1 VLFRSPQNPKTPIY
15 WKTIVNIR
23 FKSYY
28 NKIKSQMEKAAQST
42 ALAPWQAV
50 KLEEEKSKL
59 EGKLGETRET
69 LNVHT

>member
-1 VLFRSPQNPKTPIY
+1 
-15 WKTIVNIR
+15 
-23 FKSYY
+23 
-28 NKIKSQMEKAAQST
+28 MEKAAQST